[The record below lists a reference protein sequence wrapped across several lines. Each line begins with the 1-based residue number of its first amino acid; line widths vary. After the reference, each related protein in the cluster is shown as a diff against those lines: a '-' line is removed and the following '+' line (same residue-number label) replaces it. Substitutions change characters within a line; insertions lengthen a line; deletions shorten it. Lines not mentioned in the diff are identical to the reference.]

1 MTKRKD
7 EDVKEG
13 FQIPI
18 EDASDELLGNDHEGH
33 FAEKIGE
40 TAKEIEEAADVL
52 IGTEKTKK

>member
-18 EDASDELLGNDHEGH
+18 EDAADEE
-33 FAEKIGE
+33 IGR
-40 TAKEIEEAADVL
+40 AHV
-52 IGTEKTKK
+52 

>member
-18 EDASDELLGNDHEGH
+18 EDASDEAASDEVA
-33 FAEKIGE
+33 AE
-40 TAKEIEEAADVL
+40 
-52 IGTEKTKK
+52 

>member
-18 EDASDELLGNDHEGH
+18 EDAADEAASDEV
-33 FAEKIGE
+33 A
-40 TAKEIEEAADVL
+40 AEEAE
-52 IGTEKTKK
+52 TEEAEIV